1 MTILHVAVYMTDLKV
16 PQGVDGTREDS
27 RLSGHYS
34 DVDDRDI
41 KAGLQRH
48 DIWREQKKHC
58 TVQDLPSCCKFCIY
72 RVEVNVQDM
81 SCWYFWVN
89 TEEKHLKNLQQS
101 CNVVILVI
109 TAIDTIKKYSLQIR
123 AIQGWRFFLTID
135 I

>member
-48 DIWREQKKHC
+48 DIWREQKKR

-81 SCWYFWVN
+81 SC
-89 TEEKHLKNLQQS
+89 
-101 CNVVILVI
+101 
-109 TAIDTIKKYSLQIR
+109 
-123 AIQGWRFFLTID
+123 
-135 I
+135 

>member
-48 DIWREQKKHC
+48 DIWREKKTHC
-58 TVQDLPSCCKFCIY
+58 PFKICRHV
-72 RVEVNVQDM
+72 VNFAFTG
-81 SCWYFWVN
+81 S
-89 TEEKHLKNLQQS
+89 K
-101 CNVVILVI
+101 
-109 TAIDTIKKYSLQIR
+109 
-123 AIQGWRFFLTID
+123 
-135 I
+135 

>member
-48 DIWREQKKHC
+48 DIWRE
-58 TVQDLPSCCKFCIY
+58 
-72 RVEVNVQDM
+72 
-81 SCWYFWVN
+81 
-89 TEEKHLKNLQQS
+89 EKTLS
-101 CNVVILVI
+101 G
-109 TAIDTIKKYSLQIR
+109 S
-123 AIQGWRFFLTID
+123 RFAVML
-135 I
+135 

>member
-48 DIWREQKKHC
+48 DIWREQKKIVRFKICRH
-58 TVQDLPSCCKFCIY
+58 V
-72 RVEVNVQDM
+72 VNFAFTG
-81 SCWYFWVN
+81 S
-89 TEEKHLKNLQQS
+89 K
-101 CNVVILVI
+101 
-109 TAIDTIKKYSLQIR
+109 
-123 AIQGWRFFLTID
+123 
-135 I
+135 

>member
-48 DIWREQKKHC
+48 DIWREQKNIVRFK
-58 TVQDLPSCCKFCIY
+58 SC
-72 RVEVNVQDM
+72 RHVVNFAFTG
-81 SCWYFWVN
+81 S
-89 TEEKHLKNLQQS
+89 K
-101 CNVVILVI
+101 
-109 TAIDTIKKYSLQIR
+109 
-123 AIQGWRFFLTID
+123 
-135 I
+135 